1 MSCFCGTKV
10 INNHKKSVCNNDVC
24 LIIKDM
30 MVGCDEGP
38 LPCGDTLQIDLTVH
52 NDVSASPCDVV
63 YSLYSYD
70 KTAFENISVTPEGL
84 LLANTTSHFEKHKMY
99 KIVYK
104 VDSPCTIL
112 SDTGEVWI
120 CMRDECK
127 NKNCEG
133 DCNQCTRD
141 CIPLEPEISI
151 EGNDLDN
158 EIKIY

>member
-1 MSCFCGTKV
+1 MSCFCGTNV
-10 INNHKKSVCNNDVC
+10 INNNKKSVCDNDIC
-24 LIIKDM
+24 LIVKDM

-38 LPCGDTLQIDLTVH
+38 APCGESVQIDLTVH
-52 NDVSASPCDVV
+52 NDVTASPCDVV
-63 YSLYSYD
+63 YSLWSYD
-70 KTAFENISVTPEGL
+70 STAFKNVSVTSDGML
-84 LLANTTSHFEKHKMY
+84 LFETTDNFKKHEMY

-120 CMRDECK
+120 CMKDLCK

-133 DCNQCTRD
+133 DCDQCTGD
-141 CIPLEPEISI
+141 CIPLVPEIGI
-151 EGNDLDN
+151 ESNLDN